1 MNGQRIAF
9 WHEDW
14 GVGILQ
20 YQFPTLYTFAISGFI
35 TLAKVLEGADIRNK
49 FRDDLSQQE
58 TDELHQ
64 LNCLLVLN
72 PVRQEIGSDGAIWKW
87 EESGQFTVRLAYYAL
102 KNTPRIRTGRHKLS
116 KLVVPP
122 RMQVFAW

>member
-1 MNGQRIAF
+1 M
-9 WHEDW
+9 
-14 GVGILQ
+14 Q

-35 TLAKVLEGADIRNK
+35 ILAKVLQGADIRNE
-49 FRDDLSQQE
+49 FRDDLSQQA

-72 PVRQEIGSDGAIWKW
+72 PVRQEIGSNGAIWKW
-87 EESGQFTVRLAYYAL
+87 EVSGQFTVRSAYYAL
-102 KNTPRIRTGRHKLS
+102 KNTPRIRTNRHEKWKLA
-116 KLVVPP
+116 VPP